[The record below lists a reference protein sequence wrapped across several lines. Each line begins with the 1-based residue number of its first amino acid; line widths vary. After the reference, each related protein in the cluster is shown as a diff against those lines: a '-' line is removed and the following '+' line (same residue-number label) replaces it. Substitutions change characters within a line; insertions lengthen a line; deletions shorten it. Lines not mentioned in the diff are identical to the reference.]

1 MQQRLAFQDPP
12 SKLPGCR
19 GATENLLW
27 IKLARPTAEL
37 LTTTGL
43 YHGNA
48 GGMSEQWTMF
58 ILLST
63 SASTC
68 WVCRGIEAPSDKT
81 CRS

>member
-48 GGMSEQWTMF
+48 GGMSEQ
-58 ILLST
+58 
-63 SASTC
+63 
-68 WVCRGIEAPSDKT
+68 
-81 CRS
+81 